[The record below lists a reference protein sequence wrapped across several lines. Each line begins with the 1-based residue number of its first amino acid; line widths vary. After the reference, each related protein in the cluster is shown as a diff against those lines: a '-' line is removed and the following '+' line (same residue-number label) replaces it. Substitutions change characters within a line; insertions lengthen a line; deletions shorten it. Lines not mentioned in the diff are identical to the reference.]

1 MDPMANE
8 QQDPGAAGLLK
19 QTFTEFSEDQG
30 TKSAAALAYYTV
42 FSLPPL
48 LVLLLMIAGIVIDP
62 QQLQGGMKQQM
73 QSLLGPQAA
82 EQVQTMI
89 QSTQKPGQGGTLAT
103 ILGIAALLFGATGAF
118 VQLQSTL
125 NEMWEVEPDPELG
138 GAQKAMRFVT
148 KRVLSFGMILVI
160 AFLLMVALVASSV
173 VSAAGGQLAGFL
185 PGPLGPVLLH
195 VINIVLSLGIFTLLF
210 AAMFKFLPDAEI
222 SWHEVWIGGFV
233 TALLFVVGKFLIGL
247 YIGQTNPGSAYG
259 AAGSMIIILLWI
271 YYSSIIVFLGAEFT
285 QVHARSRTGGI
296 DPAEGAVKVT
306 EEKRHVR

>member
-1 MDPMANE
+1 MASE
-8 QQDPGAAGLLK
+8 QPPLGIVGLMK
-19 QTFTEFSEDQG
+19 ETFSEFSEDQG

-48 LVLLLMIAGIVIDP
+48 LVLLLMIAGVAVDP

-89 QSTQKPGQGGTLAT
+89 QSTQKTGQGGLFGT
-103 ILGIAALLFGATGAF
+103 ILGVAALLFGATGAF
-118 VQLQSTL
+118 VQLQSAL

-138 GAQKAMRFVT
+138 GVQKAVRFVT
-148 KRVLSFGMILVI
+148 KRALSLGMVLVI
-160 AFLLMVALVASSV
+160 AFLLLVALVASSV
-173 VSAAGGQLAGFL
+173 ISAAGSQLTGFL
-185 PGPLGPVLLH
+185 PGPIGPAVLY
-195 VINIVLSLGIFTLLF
+195 VINILLSLLIFALLF
-210 AAMFKFLPDAEI
+210 ASMFKVLPDAEI
-222 SWHEVWIGGFV
+222 SWHEVWVGGFV
-233 TALLFVVGKFLIGL
+233 TALLFVIGKFLIGL
-247 YIGQTNPGSAYG
+247 YIGQTDPGSAYG

-296 DPAEGAVKVT
+296 EPADGAVKVAK
-306 EEKRHVR
+306 EKKRVR